1 MTVQDKEVESFAES
15 FYKFHG
21 ALAPDFGC
29 ETKYDSD
36 WEDLTSNERKRLVAA
51 ARLALMGLGSDAP
64 ETVGESFHDW
74 PSGGTEGRECGS

>member
-15 FYKFHG
+15 FYKFHE

-29 ETKYDSD
+29 ETKYDPD
-36 WEDLTSNERKRLVAA
+36 WQDLTSNERKRIVAA
-51 ARLALMGLGSDAP
+51 ARLALMELGSECP
-64 ETVGESFHDW
+64 SPMGEFFRDW